1 MTPMGDLELDK
12 VNAYHATSRWAVA
25 ERLAFLY
32 EAWGWRWGPIG
43 KRVPLAT
50 DVKELLDRFIDSLG
64 SDVEYPSTSIES
76 GGLMVR
82 PRRNEEDP
90 SHIDEY
96 EVYLRVGT
104 L

>member
-1 MTPMGDLELDK
+1 MAELELDE

-25 ERLAFLY
+25 ERLSFLY

-43 KRVPLAT
+43 DRVPLAT
-50 DVKELLDRFIDSLG
+50 DVKKSLDEFLDQLRDDDG
-64 SDVEYPSTSIES
+64 EYRSSSIES

-90 SHIDEY
+90 SHIDEF

-104 L
+104 V